1 MQILYSG
8 PEHLDSGSLGLW
20 KTFLYKKFF
29 DPMQNTPSQAQ
40 KTIFTKFELCMWYGF
55 RHVLMVQWGQTSEL
69 KPYL

>member
-29 DPMQNTPSQAQ
+29 DPMQNPPSQAQ
-40 KTIFTKFELCMWYGF
+40 KTIFTKFE
-55 RHVLMVQWGQTSEL
+55 QWGMSL
-69 KPYL
+69 DMF